1 MKWNW
6 GIGITIT
13 IIVFTIISLIFMYF
27 AFNQDINLVRDDY
40 YEAEVQFN
48 ENLETIKRSKKLSE
62 ELKIKLIPNYISLQ
76 FPHEIRAQEI
86 NGTIFLYRPSDEK
99 LDFELPIEIDSSKT
113 QLIPTNKMIAGQ
125 WKIQI
130 EWTADTNRYF
140 NNKIIMV
147 Q

>member
-6 GIGITIT
+6 GVGITVT
-13 IIVFTIISLIFMYF
+13 IIVFTIISLLFIYF

-48 ENLETIKRSKKLSE
+48 EKLETIKRTKKLSE
-62 ELKIKLIPNYISLQ
+62 ELKIKLIPNNISIQ
-76 FPHEIRAQEI
+76 FPNEIEEEEI
-86 NGTIFLYRPSDEK
+86 TGTIFLYRPSDGK
-99 LDFELPIEIDSSKT
+99 LDFDLPIEIDTLKK

-130 EWTADTNRYF
+130 EWSADTNKYF
-140 NNKIIMV
+140 NNKILMV

>member
-6 GIGITIT
+6 GVGITVT
-13 IIVFTIISLIFMYF
+13 IIVFTIISLLFIYF

-48 ENLETIKRSKKLSE
+48 EKLETIKRTKKLSE

-76 FPHEIRAQEI
+76 FPAELRDQEI
-86 NGTIFLYRPSDEK
+86 TGTVFLYRPSDEK
-99 LDFELPIEIDSSKT
+99 LDFELPIKIDSLKT
-113 QLIPTNKMIAGQ
+113 MLIPTKKMIAGQ

-130 EWTADTNRYF
+130 DWTADKNKYF
-140 NNKIIMV
+140 NNKILMV

>member
-6 GIGITIT
+6 GVGITIT
-13 IIVFTIISLIFMYF
+13 IIVFTIISLAFIYF

-48 ENLETIKRSKKLSE
+48 EKLETIKRTKKLSE
-62 ELKIKLIPNYISLQ
+62 DLVIKQIPDYILVQ
-76 FPHEIRAQEI
+76 FPTEIRDRKIA
-86 NGTIFLYRPSDEK
+86 GTIFLYRPSNEK
-99 LDFELPIEIDSSKT
+99 LDYELSIKIDSLKT
-113 QLIPTNKMIAGQ
+113 QLIPTDKMIPGQ

-140 NNKIIMV
+140 NNKILMV

>member
-6 GIGITIT
+6 GVGITVT
-13 IIVFTIISLIFMYF
+13 IVVFTIISLLFIFF

-48 ENLETIKRSKKLSE
+48 EKLETIKRTKKLSE
-62 ELKIKLIPNYISLQ
+62 ELKIKLVPNYISIQ
-76 FPHEIRAQEI
+76 FPNEIQNQEI
-86 NGTIFLYRPSDEK
+86 TGTIFLYRASDEK
-99 LDFELPIEIDSSKT
+99 LDFELPIEIDTLKT
-113 QLIPTNKMIAGQ
+113 QLIPTSKMIAGQ

-130 EWTADTNRYF
+130 EWSADTNKYF
-140 NNKIIMV
+140 NNKILMV

>member
-6 GIGITIT
+6 GVGITVT
-13 IIVFTIISLIFMYF
+13 IIVFTIISLLFIYF

-48 ENLETIKRSKKLSE
+48 EKLETIKRTKKLSE
-62 ELKIKLIPNYISLQ
+62 ELKIKLVPNYISIQ
-76 FPHEIRAQEI
+76 FPNEIQNQEI
-86 NGTIFLYRPSDEK
+86 TGTIFLYRPSDEK
-99 LDFELPIEIDSSKT
+99 LDFELPIEIDTLKT
-113 QLIPTNKMIAGQ
+113 QLIPTSKMIAGQ

-130 EWTADTNRYF
+130 EWSADTNKYF
-140 NNKIIMV
+140 NNKILMV